1 MFFGRYKAVVLP
13 IAIALKLSSQL
24 YFLKKHSTLDGEVK
38 IIVEFLSKAF
48 FSCLL
53 QDVLYAI
60 TSSIFIPFS
69 FRIFARFDTVFN
81 ALTYRVFLSFKY
93 GISSYAKSFP

>member
-1 MFFGRYKAVVLP
+1 M
-13 IAIALKLSSQL
+13 
-24 YFLKKHSTLDGEVK
+24 
-38 IIVEFLSKAF
+38 EFLSKAF

-93 GISSYAKSFP
+93 GISSYAKSFPWPLNPIKAILAPNSFAISAVFGAIT

>member
-38 IIVEFLSKAF
+38 IIVEFLSKIF
-48 FSCLL
+48 ISCLL
-53 QDVLYAI
+53 QDVLYDI
-60 TSSIFIPFS
+60 ISSISIPFS
-69 FRIFARFDTVFN
+69 FKIF
-81 ALTYRVFLSFKY
+81 RVLSINLKY
-93 GISSYAKSFP
+93 GYP